1 MFVHHIPVQIVLVI
15 MMVGVYRHRLHAGL
29 AEQFEIRWI
38 VADLFRMAMA
48 AHVLVEADHFVG
60 GRHHQVQIVRHHQ
73 HATAMAVTNA
83 GNEVVQLGLAFEID
97 TLGGFVEYQ
106 QLRLAEQRPRQQYAL
121 QLTAG
126 KGLQAAVAQ
135 MIGTYFL
142 QCSSD
147 VGRSGARRQLQE
159 ALHTQRQSGIHLQAL
174 RHVADAQVGTA
185 VDSAAAG
192 HHQPESDLHQCG
204 LAGTVGADERQDL
217 ALRQMQVYL
226 LQDVAVTGMEIHR
239 VQVQQGLWNAGG
251 SSGGIGLGRRSRLVQ
266 DRVRGLANR
275 WCIIAFN
282 PARLCRYP
290 MIYLVFSLC
299 WTLSTLCRLSQRAV
313 CALIVMLCASVSVA
327 APVVVVSIK
336 PLQLIAAAVTDGIST
351 PELAVGAGQD
361 PHHLSLRPSERRALQ
376 NAELVLWAGP
386 ALEVPLVDVISD
398 IDARVV
404 TAQLLP
410 GIQLGSIEGAIDP
423 HLWLDS
429 HNARHI
435 ATALAT
441 ELQQLDTA
449 NADRY
454 VFNVQQFSLQL
465 DALDAELALSLQP
478 LQTQPWSVSHD
489 AFRYFTRQ
497 HGLQAPLTLADSSNN
512 APGVR
517 SVVAL
522 RAQLA
527 AQDIHCLLTEPTE
540 NHQQLD
546 ALLSGSEISI
556 VSADVLGVAIAPA
569 ADAYATLLRQL
580 ASALQHCM
588 GERDE

>member
-1 MFVHHIPVQIVLVI
+1 MAQ
-15 MMVGVYRHRLHAGL
+15 MVG
-29 AEQFEIRWI
+29 
-38 VADLFRMAMA
+38 AD
-48 AHVLVEADHFVG
+48 
-60 GRHHQVQIVRHHQ
+60 
-73 HATAMAVTNA
+73 
-83 GNEVVQLGLAFEID
+83 
-97 TLGGFVEYQ
+97 
-106 QLRLAEQRPRQQYAL
+106 
-121 QLTAG
+121 
-126 KGLQAAVAQ
+126 
-135 MIGTYFL
+135 FL
-142 QCSSD
+142 QSGSD
-147 VGRSGARRQLQE
+147 VDSIGARRQLQE
-159 ALHTQRQSGIHLQAL
+159 ALHTQRQGGIHLQAL

-239 VQVQQGLWNAGG
+239 VQVQQGLRNAGG
-251 SSGGIGLGRRSRLVQ
+251 SSGGIGLGRRSWLVQ

-299 WTLSTLCRLSQRAV
+299 WPLSTLCRLWQRAV
-313 CALIVMLCASVSVA
+313 FALIVMLCASVSVA

-336 PLQLIAAAVTDGIST
+336 PLQLIAAAVTDGISI
-351 PELAVGAGQD
+351 PVLAVGAGQD

-454 VFNVQQFSLQL
+454 VFIVDRSKDMIISGGENIYSVQVEEAISRHEAVLECAVIGIPDEKWGEL
-465 DALDAELALSLQP
+465 VMALVVKTPGSALTEDELIAYVKTKLAGYKCPKRIEFRNELARTTTGKLQK
-478 LQTQPWSVSHD
+478 
-489 AFRYFTRQ
+489 FK
-497 HGLQAPLTLADSSNN
+497 
-512 APGVR
+512 
-517 SVVAL
+517 L
-522 RAQLA
+522 RAPYWEGRTKQV
-527 AQDIHCLLTEPTE
+527 
-540 NHQQLD
+540 N
-546 ALLSGSEISI
+546 
-556 VSADVLGVAIAPA
+556 
-569 ADAYATLLRQL
+569 
-580 ASALQHCM
+580 
-588 GERDE
+588 